1 MMAYPNNSIAIF
13 AWMILLIAILPIT
26 ISSFSWPSP
35 KTKKIATSTHHRDAG
50 SILSYQTQNGTDWTK
65 GGDWLSGQATATL
78 DNDIE
83 TEEKDIIQQELLEG
97 YLAHQILL
105 KSMSMSEDGQP
116 SLEQYEEHELISSEL
131 ITDASDVADVSDIA
145 STPILSDVWK
155 ARLLLL
161 LSAALYGTNF
171 TFVKALDE
179 SMPVAVSST
188 LRFGFAAVAMLPWL
202 IAPIS
207 DELKLMVQVEGNEEP
222 TRLSVGLAGM
232 EIGVL
237 NSVGYISQAIGLKT
251 TTASKSAF
259 ICSMAVVV
267 VPILDYIWGKP
278 LLRRQV
284 FGAVLAA
291 MGVYAL
297 EMGGTETLNSGDI
310 MSLMQP
316 LMFGLGFWRM
326 EAAMEKYPTEAGRL
340 AASQLLAVFL
350 VSASYLTCWSPVS
363 GFSVSDASHALP
375 STTEVMTWLHDPKIL
390 GALLWTGIVTTA
402 FTIWME
408 TLALKTLSAAET
420 TVIFST
426 EPLFG
431 AAFASVVAGESLGS
445 CAAVGAAFIISGCL
459 VSGLDIGS
467 YFTNESKRT
476 ALVESAM
483 VQADK

>member
-1 MMAYPNNSIAIF
+1 MAYPNNSIAIF
-13 AWMILLIAILPIT
+13 AWMILLIAIFPTT

-35 KTKKIATSTHHRDAG
+35 KTKISATSFHRRSDAG
-50 SILSYQTQNGTDWTK
+50 ILNYQTQNGTDWTK
-65 GGDWLSGQATATL
+65 GGDWLSSQGTATL
-78 DNDIE
+78 ENDIE

-97 YLAHQILL
+97 YIAHQILL
-105 KSMSMSEDGQP
+105 KSMSMSEDDEP
-116 SLEQYEEHELISSEL
+116 NIEQHEEHELISSEL
-131 ITDASDVADVSDIA
+131 ITDVSDIA

-179 SMPVAVSST
+179 SMSVGISST
-188 LRFGFAAVAMLPWL
+188 LRFGFAAIAMLPWL

-207 DELKLMVQVEGNEEP
+207 DELKLMSQVEGNEEP
-222 TRLSVGLAGM
+222 TKLSVALAGM

-259 ICSMAVVV
+259 ICSMAVVI

-284 FGAVLAA
+284 IGALLAA

-297 EMGGTETLNSGDI
+297 EMGGTESLNSGDI

-363 GFSVSDASHALP
+363 GSISVSDACHALP

-445 CAAVGAAFIISGCL
+445 CAAVGAAFIIGGCL

-467 YFTNESKRT
+467 YFAKESKGT
-476 ALVESAM
+476 ALVESAVVPV

>member
-1 MMAYPNNSIAIF
+1 MMAYPNSTAIF
-13 AWMILLIAILPIT
+13 AWMILLIAILPST

-35 KTKKIATSTHHRDAG
+35 KTKIATTSTHHRSDA
-50 SILSYQTQNGTDWTK
+50 SILKYQTQNGTDWTK
-65 GGDWLSGQATATL
+65 GDWLSSQATATL
-78 DNDIE
+78 DVDIE
-83 TEEKDIIQQELLEG
+83 TEEKNIIQQELLEG
-97 YLAHQILL
+97 YLAHQILM
-105 KSMSMSEDGQP
+105 KSMSMSDDDEL
-116 SLEQYEEHELISSEL
+116 SLEQHEEHELISSEL
-131 ITDASDVADVSDIA
+131 ITDVSDDIA

-179 SMPVAVSST
+179 SMSVGISST

-207 DELKLMVQVEGNEEP
+207 DELKLMAQVEGNEEP
-222 TRLSVGLAGM
+222 TKLSVALAGM

-259 ICSMAVVV
+259 ICSMAVVI

-284 FGAVLAA
+284 IGAVLAA

-297 EMGGTETLNSGDI
+297 EMGGTETLNSGDV

-363 GFSVSDASHALP
+363 GFSVSDACNALP
-375 STTEVMTWLHDPKIL
+375 SITEVMTWLHDPKIL

-467 YFTNESKRT
+467 YFAKESKGT
-476 ALVESAM
+476 TLVESAM

>member
-1 MMAYPNNSIAIF
+1 MMMAYPNNSIAIF
-13 AWMILLIAILPIT
+13 AWMILFIALLPTT

-35 KTKKIATSTHHRDAG
+35 KTKIATSTTHHRSDAG
-50 SILSYQTQNGTDWTK
+50 ILNYQTQNGTDWTK
-65 GGDWLSGQATATL
+65 GGDWLSSTATL
-78 DNDIE
+78 DNNVE
-83 TEEKDIIQQELLEG
+83 TEKDIIQQELLEG

-105 KSMSMSEDGQP
+105 KSMSMSDDEQTNLD
-116 SLEQYEEHELISSEL
+116 QYEEHELISSEL
-131 ITDASDVADVSDIA
+131 ITDASDIA

-179 SMPVAVSST
+179 SMSVGISST

-207 DELKLMVQVEGNEEP
+207 DELKLMAQVEGNEEP
-222 TRLSVGLAGM
+222 TKLSVALAGM

-259 ICSMAVVV
+259 ICSMAVVI

-284 FGAVLAA
+284 VGAVLAA

-297 EMGGTETLNSGDI
+297 EMRGTETLNSGDL

-316 LMFGLGFWRM
+316 IMFGLGFWRM

-363 GFSVSDASHALP
+363 GFSVSDACNALP
-375 STTEVMTWLHDPKIL
+375 STTEVMAWLHDPTIL

-445 CAAVGAAFIISGCL
+445 CAAVGAAFIIGGCL

-467 YFTNESKRT
+467 YFKKESEVT
-476 ALVESAM
+476 ALVESAAE
-483 VQADK
+483 VADK

>member
-1 MMAYPNNSIAIF
+1 MGSSTPCSIAII
-13 AWMILLIAILPIT
+13 AWIVILAILPT
-26 ISSFSWPSP
+26 AISSFSWPSP
-35 KTKKIATSTHHRDAG
+35 KTKIATSTTHHRSDAG
-50 SILSYQTQNGTDWTK
+50 ILNYQTQNGTDWTK
-65 GGDWLSGQATATL
+65 GGDWLSGHATATV
-78 DNDIE
+78 DVDVE
-83 TEEKDIIQQELLEG
+83 TEKDIIQQELLEG
-97 YLAHQILL
+97 YIAHQILL
-105 KSMSMSEDGQP
+105 KSMSMSEDEQTN
-116 SLEQYEEHELISSEL
+116 LEQHEEYELISSEL
-131 ITDASDVADVSDIA
+131 ITDVSDDIP

-179 SMPVAVSST
+179 SMSVGISST

-207 DELKLMVQVEGNEEP
+207 DELKLMAQVEGNEEP
-222 TRLSVGLAGM
+222 TRLSVALAGM

-259 ICSMAVVV
+259 ICSMAVVI

-284 FGAVLAA
+284 IGAVLAA

-350 VSASYLTCWSPVS
+350 VSVSYLTCWSPVS
-363 GFSVSDASHALP
+363 GFSVSDACHALP
-375 STTEVMTWLHDPKIL
+375 STTEVMTWLYDPKIL

-445 CAAVGAAFIISGCL
+445 CAAVGAAFIIGGCL
-459 VSGLDIGS
+459 VSGLDIGN
-467 YFTNESKRT
+467 YFTKESKGT